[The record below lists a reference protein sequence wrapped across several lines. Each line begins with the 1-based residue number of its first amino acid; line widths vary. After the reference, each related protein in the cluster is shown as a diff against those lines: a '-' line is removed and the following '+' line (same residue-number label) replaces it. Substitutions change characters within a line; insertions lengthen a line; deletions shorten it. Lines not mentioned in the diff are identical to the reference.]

1 MKDILLFII
10 IILVLGLVYMYGVI
24 LEKKKIEEKQEN
36 PKKFKINP
44 TFQFSQRNNNNNNN
58 NNNNFD
64 ISKIEV
70 YDDLL
75 IEDNKNYFN
84 KDFFISFDYVL
95 PEDEYFYFTFIIDT
109 ESNDTFKI
117 KYNKNITLRKNEGS
131 INNRELKFKIISNNN
146 NEKLRIKRLTILI
159 NNMDNEIVFS
169 KIKILK
175 INLEH
180 GKNEINYQK
189 NLNIENKKILDK
201 INFLNN

>member
-10 IILVLGLVYMYGVI
+10 IILVLGLLYMYGVI
-24 LEKKKIEEKQEN
+24 LEKKKLEKKPEN
-36 PKKFKINP
+36 SKKFKINP
-44 TFQFSQRNNNNNNN
+44 TFEFSQRNNNNNNH
-58 NNNNFD
+58 NFD
-64 ISKIEV
+64 ISNIEV

-109 ESNDTFKI
+109 ESNEKFKI
-117 KYNKNITLRKNEGS
+117 EYNKNITLRKNEGS
-131 INNRELKFKIISNNN
+131 INNKELKFKIISNNKI
-146 NEKLRIKRLTILI
+146 EKLRIKRLTILI
-159 NNMDNEIVFS
+159 NNMDNDIVFS
-169 KIKILK
+169 KIKILE

-180 GKNEINYQK
+180 QKNEINHQK

-201 INFLNN
+201 INFINN

>member
-36 PKKFKINP
+36 PKKFEINP
-44 TFQFSQRNNNNNNN
+44 TFQFSQRNNNNNNY
-58 NNNNFD
+58 D
-64 ISKIEV
+64 ISNIEV

-75 IEDNKNYFN
+75 IEDNENYFN

-109 ESNDTFKI
+109 ESNEKFKI
-117 KYNKNITLRKNEGS
+117 EYNKNITLRKNKGS
-131 INNRELKFKIISNNN
+131 INNKELKFKIISNNKN
-146 NEKLRIKRLTILI
+146 DELKIKRLTILI
-159 NNMDNEIVFS
+159 NNMDNDIVFS
-169 KIKILK
+169 KIKILE
-175 INLEH
+175 INLKHEED
-180 GKNEINYQK
+180 EINHTK

>member
-36 PKKFKINP
+36 PKKFEINP
-44 TFQFSQRNNNNNNN
+44 TFQFSQRNNNNNN
-58 NNNNFD
+58 FD
-64 ISKIEV
+64 ISNIEV

-75 IEDNKNYFN
+75 IEDSENYFN

-109 ESNDTFKI
+109 ESNEKFKI
-117 KYNKNITLRKNEGS
+117 EYNKNITLRKNEGS
-131 INNRELKFKIISNNN
+131 INNQELKFKIISNNKN
-146 NEKLRIKRLTILI
+146 DELKIKRLTILI

-169 KIKILK
+169 KIKILE
-175 INLEH
+175 INLKH
-180 GKNEINYQK
+180 QKNEINHQK
-189 NLNIENKKILDK
+189 NLKIENKKILDK